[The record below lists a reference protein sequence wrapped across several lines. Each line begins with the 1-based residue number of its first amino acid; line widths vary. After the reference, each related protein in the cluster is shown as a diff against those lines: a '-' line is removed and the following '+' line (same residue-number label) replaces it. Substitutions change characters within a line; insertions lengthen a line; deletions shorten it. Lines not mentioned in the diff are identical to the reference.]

1 MTTGFQ
7 RILGIDVGSKR
18 IGLALS
24 DPLCITAQPVDA
36 VEHSPK
42 GWIALLELIARE
54 RVSLIVVG
62 LPLTLKG
69 ERGPAAETVQI
80 FVDKLKEATG
90 IELVSWDERFTTSIA
105 QRSMRD
111 MGMKRRKR
119 ESRDGTLD
127 SMAASILLQSF
138 LDSTKHSRVC

>member
-1 MTTGFQ
+1 MESGFQ

-24 DPLCITAQPVDA
+24 DPLCITAQPLDA

-42 GWIALLELIARE
+42 GWTALLELISRE

-69 ERGPAAETVQI
+69 ERGPAAESVQT

-90 IELVSWDERFTTSIA
+90 LEMVSWDERFTTAIA

-111 MGMKRRKR
+111 MGVRRRKR